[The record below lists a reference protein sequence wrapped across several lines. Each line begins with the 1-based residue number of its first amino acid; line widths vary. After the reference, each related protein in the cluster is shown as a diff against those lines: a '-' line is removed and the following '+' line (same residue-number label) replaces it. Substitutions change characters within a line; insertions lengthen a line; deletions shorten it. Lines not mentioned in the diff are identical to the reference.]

1 MAARFRI
8 FRKPITASVET
19 CKAIVAATVCL
30 HNFLKLADDAMPPLK
45 RRYCPPGFSD
55 TLSPNG
61 DTILGL
67 WRQEKCVLKTVGRF
81 GSNMHTKS
89 AGQLRENF
97 MQYFCSVGQL
107 EWQDHHVLD
116 TGRAY

>member
-1 MAARFRI
+1 
-8 FRKPITASVET
+8 
-19 CKAIVAATVCL
+19 
-30 HNFLKLADDAMPPLK
+30 MPPLK
-45 RRYCPPGFSD
+45 RKYCPPGFSD
-55 TLSPNG
+55 TLSPDG

-67 WRQEKCVLKTVGRF
+67 WRQEKCALKPVGRF

-97 MQYFCSVGQL
+97 MEYFCSVGQL

-116 TGRAY
+116 IGRAY